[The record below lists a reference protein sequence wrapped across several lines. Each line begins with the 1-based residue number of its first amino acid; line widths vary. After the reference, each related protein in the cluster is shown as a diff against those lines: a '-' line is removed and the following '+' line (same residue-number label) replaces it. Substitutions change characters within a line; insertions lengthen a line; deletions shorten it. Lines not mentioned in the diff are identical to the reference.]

1 MKDDVPLVVAM
12 VIAVAVFG
20 VLAFSIY
27 MLITE
32 GIPWLIEFLK
42 VNGVRFP

>member
-1 MKDDVPLVVAM
+1 MKDDVSLVVAM
-12 VIAVAVFG
+12 AIAFAVFG